1 MTRIGQ
7 NPAKLGTKSYQPLKL
22 GIATVTYIPSQ
33 EGYFRDS
40 LAILKLTLDSF
51 VKNTSEP
58 FDLLVFDNGSC
69 VEIKNELAKLHQEGV
84 IRWLVL
90 SGENLGKTGAQNW
103 IFSAMP
109 NEWICYT
116 DSDVLF
122 RKGWLEASREIIRH
136 FPSAGMVGAQPCF
149 FDVLK
154 GKGQAHLPLLSS
166 DEYSLKSY
174 MPKKSIIEEYCRG
187 INAAPELAAKYNAG
201 RLGMIQFKK
210 DGFQA
215 GLGASHMQFLIPSEL
230 ARRIQPLPYLSGL
243 SQEEDRQL
251 DLRIDQTGALHLS
264 TLKSYVVHM
273 GNVMDDWVRELTS
286 GAGVDLDHSDRIQM
300 TKPKISSHRMYGLD
314 WLAQHKWSRSWL
326 LRLYNKLFQILS
338 DQK

>member
-7 NPAKLGTKSYQPLKL
+7 NPAKLGMKTYQPHKL

-40 LAILKLTLDSF
+40 LAILKLTLNSLIR
-51 VKNTSEP
+51 NTAEP
-58 FDLLVFDNGSC
+58 FDMLVFDNGSC
-69 VEIKNELAKLHQEGV
+69 REIKSELTKLHQEGL

-122 RKGWLEASREIIRH
+122 RKGWIEASREIIKH

-154 GKGQAHLPLLSS
+154 GKGQAHLQLLSS
-166 DEYSLKSY
+166 SGYTLKSY
-174 MPKKSIIEEYCRG
+174 KPDDDVIEEYCRG
-187 INAAPELAAKYNAG
+187 INATQELATKYRACQLEIVQVDKN
-201 RLGMIQFKK
+201 
-210 DGFQA
+210 GFQA
-215 GLGASHMQFLIPSEL
+215 GLGASHMQFLVPSEL
-230 ARRIQPLPYLSGL
+230 AHHILPLPHLSGL

-251 DLRIDQTGALHLS
+251 DLRIDQTGRLHLS
-264 TLKSYVVHM
+264 TLKPYVVHI
-273 GNVMDDWVRELTS
+273 GNVLDEWAQDLIREAGLTLDLSGSNQEIAKWGIGSAHLWV
-286 GAGVDLDHSDRIQM
+286 GMAGK
-300 TKPKISSHRMYGLD
+300 T
-314 WLAQHKWSRSWL
+314 
-326 LRLYNKLFQILS
+326 
-338 DQK
+338 